1 MKNLKTKNRRYSKN
15 ESFNTVKLLILCIL
29 LAASSSSGFAQEISY
44 KVISND
50 ARIPK
55 MQLFLIPIDV
65 KAQDGLN
72 AGLGGQFDFRPIQ
85 RLGLRAQ
92 ATSSVYAN
100 PYRSDYEDIDPN
112 GFKKMGGLSLNVV
125 GEFNWRK
132 KGLSYKDGKDGKFL
146 LEHSVSGRYETTK
159 YIPYR
164 FNILMERSLRAGIYY
179 DNFAIVN
186 NTSST
191 TALSF
196 GIGKKWHRRAEL
208 DFGDRT
214 DFQSNTTSWSFD
226 VLYGTATYESDSV
239 KAGDPFG
246 ARMVLERN
254 QIFSKR
260 PGLRGFK
267 YNYQLEVGFRPGN
280 TPPYIS
286 MRLGFPLFTVQG
298 SYIDDVEYKQIKRPR
313 KLLGK
318 FFRAI

>member
-1 MKNLKTKNRRYSKN
+1 MK
-15 ESFNTVKLLILCIL
+15 SFNTLNQRRSNNGSFKKEKFLICSALII
-29 LAASSSSGFAQEISY
+29 ASTGVFAQKVSY

-65 KAQDGLN
+65 KSQDGLN
-72 AGLGGQFDFRPIQ
+72 AGFGGQLDLRPIQ

-92 ATSSVYAN
+92 ATSSAYAN
-100 PYRSDYEDIDPN
+100 PYRTEYIGTDPN
-112 GFKKMGGLSLNVV
+112 GFKSMGGLSMNVV

-132 KGLSYKDGKDGKFL
+132 KGLRFKDGKDGKFL
-146 LEHSVSGRYETTK
+146 LERSVSGLYESTK

-164 FNILMERSLRAGIYY
+164 FNILVERSLRFGLYY

-186 NTSST
+186 NTNST

-196 GIGKKWHRRAEL
+196 GIGKRRHRRAEL

-214 DFQSNTTSWSFD
+214 DFQSTTVGWSFD
-226 VLYGTATYESDSV
+226 VLYGTASYASDTVS
-239 KAGDPFG
+239 AGDPFG
-246 ARMVLERN
+246 ARLVFERN

-267 YNYQLEVGFRPGN
+267 FNYQLEFGFRPGN
-280 TPPYIS
+280 TPPYVS
-286 MRLGFPLFTVQG
+286 MRLGIPLFTIKG
-298 SYIDDVEYKQIKRPR
+298 PYIEGVNYKDVKSPK